1 MFPLIFLFW
10 SKSLPFSLQNKS
22 AVEMHRQKHFF
33 NRFLKRPQFQPDQ
46 DSWLPVQVYGL
57 TNLQHH
63 DMVATTFLKGR

>member
-1 MFPLIFLFW
+1 
-10 SKSLPFSLQNKS
+10 
-22 AVEMHRQKHFF
+22 MHHQKHFF
-33 NRFLKRPQFQPDQ
+33 NHFLKRPQFQPDQ